1 VSNFRNFL
9 KLRLTQELPGS
20 IAQNKMRPY
29 PKSYKNPTFKS
40 YSPKTNSY
48 RNSSVLA
55 LFTTWGDELE
65 MLFTLRTAG
74 IKHGGQI
81 SFPGGGREG
90 NETHEQTALR
100 EAHEET
106 GLIEANV
113 DTVGRLSSL
122 FVDHSNNMV
131 VPVVGFLDEP
141 QDFIANPNEVEEI
154 FSVPFSKL
162 TDEKHLKKEE
172 WPLRDTNYIV
182 PFWDV
187 HKVPL
192 WGATSMM
199 LSELVVIYE
208 EFVELGIRNS

>member
-1 VSNFRNFL
+1 MSDFREFL
-9 KLRLTQELPGS
+9 KRRLKKDLPGS
-20 IAQNKMRPY
+20 TAQNKMRPY

-40 YSPKTNSY
+40 YSPKTKSY

-55 LFTTWGDELE
+55 LFTTWNDELE
-65 MLFTLRTAG
+65 ILLTLRTAG

-90 NETHEQTALR
+90 DETHEETALR

-106 GLIEANV
+106 GLIESNV
-113 DTVGRLSSL
+113 EIVGRLSSL
-122 FVDHSNNMV
+122 YVDHSNNMV

-141 QDFIANPNEVEEI
+141 QDFVANPNEVAEI
-154 FSVPFSKL
+154 FSVPFSSLSGK
-162 TDEKHLKKEE
+162 KHLKEE
-172 WPLRDTNYIV
+172 ERPLRDASYIV

-187 HKVPL
+187 HRVPL

-208 EFVELGIRNS
+208 EFLELGI

>member
-1 VSNFRNFL
+1 MSEFREFL
-9 KLRLTQELPGS
+9 RQRLTQELPGS
-20 IAQNKMRPY
+20 AAQNKMRPY
-29 PKSYKNPTFKS
+29 PKSYKDPTFKS
-40 YSPKTNSY
+40 YSPKTDTY

-55 LFTTWGDELE
+55 LFTTWNDELE
-65 MLFTLRTAG
+65 LLLTLRTEG

-106 GLIEANV
+106 GLVEANV
-113 DTVGRLSSL
+113 DTVGTLSPL
-122 FVDHSNNMV
+122 YVDHSNNMV

-141 QDFIANPNEVEEI
+141 QDFVANPNEVDEI
-154 FSVPFSKL
+154 FCVPISKL
-162 TDEKHLKKEE
+162 SGKSHLKKEE
-172 WPLRDTNYIV
+172 WSLRDTKYVV

-187 HKVPL
+187 HRVPL

-199 LSELVVIYE
+199 LSELVTIFE
-208 EFVELGIRNS
+208 EF

>member
-1 VSNFRNFL
+1 MSDFRQYL
-9 KLRLTQELPGS
+9 KVRLTQTLPGS
-20 IAQNKMRPY
+20 AAQNKMRPY
-29 PKSYKNPTFKS
+29 PKSYQNPTFKS
-40 YSPKTNSY
+40 YSPKTDSY

-55 LFTTWGDELE
+55 LFTTWNKELE
-65 MLFTLRTAG
+65 ILFTLRTAG

-106 GLIEANV
+106 GLIDSNV
-113 DTVGRLSSL
+113 EIVGRLSSL
-122 FVDHSNNMV
+122 YVDHSNNMV
-131 VPVVGFLDEP
+131 VPVVGFLDKP
-141 QDFIANPNEVEEI
+141 QDFVANPNEVDEI
-154 FSVPFSKL
+154 FCVPISRL
-162 TDEKHLKKEE
+162 IGQSHLREEK
-172 WPLRDTNYIV
+172 WPLRDTHYIV

-187 HKVPL
+187 HRVPL

-208 EFVELGIRNS
+208 EWLNN